1 LFPLDVVGVPVKG
14 GCRFRRPQLAED
26 QEDCRVEKTRDR
38 KPLGHCAR
46 LQRNLLNR
54 FLLGKVEVQ
63 NLEM

>member
-1 LFPLDVVGVPVKG
+1 MFPLDVVGVPVEG

-26 QEDCRVEKTRDR
+26 QEDYRVEKTRDR
-38 KPLGHCAR
+38 KPFCPRAR

-54 FLLGKVEVQ
+54 FLIGKVEAQ